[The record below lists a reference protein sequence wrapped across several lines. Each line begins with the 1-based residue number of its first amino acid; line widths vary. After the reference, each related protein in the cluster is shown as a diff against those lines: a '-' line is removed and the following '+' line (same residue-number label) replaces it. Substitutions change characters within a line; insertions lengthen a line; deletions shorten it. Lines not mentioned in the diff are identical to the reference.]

1 MVRHLTRFL
10 IVLILLAFVV
20 DAEAAKVFKRKGKS
34 VLIVLSKKEAKSISK
49 GDVLYVVRG
58 KKRRGSILIK
68 KIKGR
73 KGIGRL
79 TKGSAKKGDRLVSA
93 SKAVKSVAKN
103 IDAAAGDSEIQ
114 EPSKLDLGALVGY
127 GLSSQTIEIEGQ
139 GSLKQTGSGIGFK
152 AFGDFKLLNKIG
164 VRGQA
169 GLESFNV
176 EGEIDEGGSSSTVT
190 TEIGYFS
197 LDVLIRYRILDG
209 GFKVWVAGGLGI
221 LVPMSQASD
230 TLDEGSISSTSTFI
244 GQMGVSVKL
253 GEKLFLPI
261 QAEYVYFPPSEQVT
275 SSMLAVRT
283 GLGYQF

>member
-34 VLIVLSKKEAKSISK
+34 VLIVLSKKEAKSVSK

-58 KKRRGSILIK
+58 KKRKGSILIK

-176 EGEIDEGGSSSTVT
+176 EGEIDEGGSTSTVA

-197 LDVLIRYRILDG
+197 LDVLIRYRVLDG

-244 GQMGVSVKL
+244 GQLGVSVKL